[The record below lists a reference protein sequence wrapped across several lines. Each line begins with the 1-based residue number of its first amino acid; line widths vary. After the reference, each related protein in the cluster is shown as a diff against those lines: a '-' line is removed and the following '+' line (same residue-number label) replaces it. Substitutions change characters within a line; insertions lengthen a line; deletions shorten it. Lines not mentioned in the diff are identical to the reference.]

1 MRAPP
6 DTSSL
11 VTDLPADIH
20 IKFEDRPGYLFAEVS
35 GPRDS
40 REISTAYWLRI
51 AAQCDARKA
60 GKLMVVENLGDFQ
73 GDRDM
78 VDMVEAIIAMGL
90 DRVKV
95 AFVTCHVEEMARL
108 EHGEILAIERGANG
122 RVFESTALAERWL
135 RHGGE

>member
-1 MRAPP
+1 MCASPNTP
-6 DTSSL
+6 SH

-51 AAQCDARKA
+51 AAQCDARKT
-60 GKLMVVENLGDFQ
+60 GKLMVVENLGHFE
-73 GDRDM
+73 GERDM

-95 AFVTCHVEEMARL
+95 AFVTYHVGEMARL